1 MTARPQSF
9 LSFFAQ
15 SSIVAAILLSLFA
28 AVAHAQPSQAAAPA
42 FVNTL
47 MPLPA
52 TLESKPGELSI
63 DSKFSYALKGDSGPR
78 LAAAAGRFIGRLETC
93 TGVQLAK
100 SPAAATQPATLSI
113 EVATAA
119 EEAFPQPGEDESY
132 TLDVDQNHI
141 ALRAQTDLGA
151 LHGMETLLQLI
162 QPSGAT
168 YIFPAVHIQD
178 APRFEWRG
186 LMVDPGRHFLPVS
199 TILSTLDGMAAV
211 KLNILHWHLSEDQ
224 GFRVESKVFPKLT
237 ELGSNGEFYTQDQ
250 VREVVAYASARGI
263 RVVPEFDMPG
273 HIQSWLVGY
282 PELGSAPGPYAV
294 ADTFGVMD
302 AAFDPTREST
312 YKFIDAFLG
321 EMGRLFPDPYVHIGG
336 DESNGK
342 QWRANPK
349 IAAFMSAHGFKNT
362 AELQSYFST
371 RVQKIL
377 LKHHKQAVGWDE
389 ILSPTLPQ
397 DAVIQNWHGIE
408 FLINA
413 AKQGHRGFL
422 SHPYYLD
429 HLYSAADMFLADPVP
444 AGTDLTADQAKLI
457 LGGEAC
463 MWGEQVIPATID
475 SRIWPRGAAVAER
488 LWSPAGDRDVDDM
501 YRRLAVESLRLES
514 VGLMHMSGPV
524 RGQRNLAG
532 STQIQPLE
540 LFVSTLQPVDFHVR
554 GHEQHSSPATVLD
567 RLVDSCRPDPPLR
580 HEMPMLVDRALHG
593 DPASANSSA
602 ARLDA
607 IFRSWVAAAPALN
620 QLETN
625 SPLLQEASGHI
636 AAWPKL
642 GTMGIEALSYLH
654 SGTAPP
660 ADWKDAQTAILKDA
674 VKPSELVDFVVL
686 APLEKL
692 VDAASTPKP

>member
-1 MTARPQSF
+1 
-9 LSFFAQ
+9 
-15 SSIVAAILLSLFA
+15 
-28 AVAHAQPSQAAAPA
+28 
-42 FVNTL
+42 
-47 MPLPA
+47 
-52 TLESKPGELSI
+52 
-63 DSKFSYALKGDSGPR
+63 
-78 LAAAAGRFIGRLETC
+78 
-93 TGVQLAK
+93 
-100 SPAAATQPATLSI
+100 
-113 EVATAA
+113 
-119 EEAFPQPGEDESY
+119 
-132 TLDVDQNHI
+132 
-141 ALRAQTDLGA
+141 
-151 LHGMETLLQLI
+151 
-162 QPSGAT
+162 
-168 YIFPAVHIQD
+168 
-178 APRFEWRG
+178 
-186 LMVDPGRHFLPVS
+186 
-199 TILSTLDGMAAV
+199 MAAV

-349 IAAFMSAHGFKNT
+349 IAAFMSAHGFKTT

-540 LFVSTLQPVDFHVR
+540 LFVSTLQPVPFR
-554 GHEQHSSPATVLD
+554 IRNREQSPTPATVFD
-567 RLVDSCRPDPPLR
+567 RLVDSVSPDPPLR
-580 HEMPMLVDRALHG
+580 HEMPILVDAALRG
-593 DPASANSSA
+593 DQA
-602 ARLDA
+602 AIDQLDA
-607 IFRSWVAAAPALN
+607 LFHSWVQAAPALDRL
-620 QLETN
+620 QAN
-625 SPLLQEASGHI
+625 SPLLQEASAHI

-642 GTMGIEALSYLH
+642 GQMGIEALSYIR
-654 SGTAPP
+654 SGNPP
-660 ADWKDAQTAILKDA
+660 PPGWQNAQKAILRHA
-674 VKPSELVDFVVL
+674 VKPGELVEFVVL
-686 APLEKL
+686 APLETL
-692 VDAASTPKP
+692 VEAAGSPKHR